1 MIDTV
6 RLNINAGSGGNGC
19 SSFLREKYRPKGGPN
34 GGDGGDGDWS
44 IGWTRQKHAGTSSNG
59 VRYGGGGGSV
69 EYNATTSGWRGA
81 GGGAGAHLVG

>member
-34 GGDGGDGDWS
+34 GGDGGES
-44 IGWTRQKHAGTSSNG
+44 QYKARRFPSFVFHAP
-59 VRYGGGGGSV
+59 
-69 EYNATTSGWRGA
+69 
-81 GGGAGAHLVG
+81 AHTHTPARCLAQ

>member
-34 GGDGGDGDWS
+34 GGDGGDGGSAYIDRFENFIPNFEPVTFTKKS
-44 IGWTRQKHAGTSSNG
+44 LKETKQNLFLNYVSSPVFFESMN
-59 VRYGGGGGSV
+59 
-69 EYNATTSGWRGA
+69 
-81 GGGAGAHLVG
+81 LK